1 MNPDKN
7 KFLNY
12 FNENFNVKN
21 LINEPAWLKSKNP
34 SMIDLILTNY
44 ISSFM
49 KTVVLETGISDHH
62 KRFSQF

>member
-12 FNENFNVKN
+12 FNENLNVKN

-34 SMIDLILTNY
+34 SMIDLISTNY